1 MALEFHQSSVPVD
14 LFIKLWS
21 PARPSFIWHHGAD
34 RILAEDLGVWES
46 FQGNH
51 ILQSCPF

>member
-1 MALEFHQSSVPVD
+1 MALEFHQCAVPVD

-21 PARPSFIWHHGAD
+21 PARSSFIWHQEAD
-34 RILAEDLGVWES
+34 CMLAEDLGVWES
-46 FQGNH
+46 FRGNY

>member
-1 MALEFHQSSVPVD
+1 MALEFHQCAVPVD

-21 PARPSFIWHHGAD
+21 LVCSSFIWHQGAD

-46 FQGNH
+46 FRGND